1 MDYEYFK
8 ELFLDVKRRAKY
20 RVIACLLCIPIWTIF
35 TQLGDRQETWFSQGD
50 AIGTTILL
58 VLAVFLADKSA
69 KANKTYRRVVLLQN
83 QTKLTVT
90 LEKVSYD
97 HKKVEDPKE
106 IARLVKN
113 HIAHLGKVEVTYETP
128 LAKKKL

>member
-8 ELFLDVKRRAKY
+8 ELFQDVKRRAKY
-20 RVIACLLCIPIWTIF
+20 RAIACLLCIPIWTIF

-50 AIGTTILL
+50 AIGTVILL
-58 VLAVFLADKSA
+58 VLAFFFGDKST
-69 KANKTYRRVVLLQN
+69 KADMNIRRVVRLQN

-90 LEKVSYD
+90 LEKVFHD
-97 HKKVEDPKE
+97 DKKIEEPEE